1 MTRDSQLTAKRF
13 IVRGR
18 VQGVGFRWFVEREA
32 KQLGLAGWV
41 QNNEDST
48 VECLAAGPNEQVQA
62 LKARLQQGPRASRV
76 DRVDEFEVQPED
88 TRGALRSF
96 EIRGAW

>member
-1 MTRDSQLTAKRF
+1 MPTNSELVAKRF

-32 KQLGLAGWV
+32 KQLALTGWV
-41 QNNEDST
+41 RNNEDST
-48 VECLAAGPNEQVQA
+48 VECVAAGPEEQVAA
-62 LKARLQQGPRASRV
+62 LRARLEQGPRASRV
-76 DRVDEFEVQPED
+76 DRVEEAAADAPPE
-88 TRGALRSF
+88 SYKEF

>member
-1 MTRDSQLTAKRF
+1 VAKRF

-32 KQLGLAGWV
+32 KQLALAGWV
-41 QNNEDST
+41 RNNEDST
-48 VECLAAGPNEQVQA
+48 VECVAAGPEDKVAA
-62 LKARLQQGPRASRV
+62 LRARLEQGPRASRV
-76 DRVDEFEVQPED
+76 DRVDEAAAEGPPESY
-88 TRGALRSF
+88 TIF

>member
-1 MTRDSQLTAKRF
+1 MTHDSQLTAKRF

-32 KQLGLAGWV
+32 KQLGLGGWV
-41 QNNEDST
+41 RNNEDST
-48 VECLAAGPNEQVQA
+48 VECVAAGPEEKVA
-62 LKARLQQGPRASRV
+62 TLRSRLEQGPRASRV
-76 DRVDEFEVQPED
+76 DRVDEAAADQSAESYKV
-88 TRGALRSF
+88 F